1 VSRALATFLAALVL
15 VCLNTACSRDEAAGR
30 DTASQTRDSKSTP
43 SAPPAAAAQQ
53 THAGMNMP
61 EHGTANLRTPNPT
74 DPGSRPSTGS
84 GRPEALEGRIPDP
97 GREISLSPDMISR
110 AGIKTAAATKGTA
123 ASRLHL
129 PGVVQPNAYKNV
141 DVTSLVAGRMQQ
153 VRVELGQRVMQN
165 EVLATVYS
173 PELADAQTTFISAK
187 AQREAHGLALTRTQ
201 RLYAIGAASREELEK
216 MTAEA
221 SEMDRAL
228 ETARARLALL
238 GIPEDRAQRLASPA
252 DVVTTFEVKAPF
264 AGIIT
269 KRSANVGLN
278 IEPSTPLFTVTDLST
293 VWIVADLYERDFA
306 TVGVGSAV
314 SITAT
319 AYPGLELRGRVQ
331 YIDPQVEPET
341 RTAKLRAEVPNAGD
355 RLRFGMFVDVS
366 IASRTSR
373 PVVMVPKGA
382 LQIVGTQAV
391 VYVTTGPGRFVQ
403 RAVTVSDTMGNDIA
417 VSSGLNVGDEVVT
430 EGAFFLRAESDRLGV
445 R

>member
-1 VSRALATFLAALVL
+1 VSRLPAVVFTTLV
-15 VCLNTACSRDEAAGR
+15 VVGVGTACSRDEAASR
-30 DTASQTRDSKSTP
+30 DRTAAANPQTASMP
-43 SAPPAAAAQQ
+43 SVEHD
-53 THAGMNMP
+53 HAGMNMSQPGSTNP
-61 EHGTANLRTPNPT
+61 EGPTTNPRTTNPS

-97 GREISLSPDMISR
+97 GREIALTPDMISR

-141 DVTSLVAGRMQQ
+141 DVTSLVAGRVQQ
-153 VRVELGQRVMQN
+153 VRAELGQRVMQN

-187 AQREAHGLALTRTQ
+187 AQRDAHGLALTRTQ
-201 RLYAIGAASREELEK
+201 RLYAIGAASREELER

-238 GIPEDRAQRLASPA
+238 GIPEERAQRLASPA

-269 KRSANVGLN
+269 KRSANIGLN
-278 IEPSTPLFTVTDLST
+278 VDLSTPLFTVTDLST
-293 VWIVADLYERDFA
+293 VWVVADLYERDFA
-306 TVGVGSAV
+306 TVGVGSPV
-314 SITAT
+314 TITT
-319 AYPGLELRGRVQ
+319 TSYPGMELRGRVQ
-331 YIDPQVEPET
+331 YIDPQVEPDT

-373 PVVMVPKGA
+373 AVVMVPKGA
-382 LQIVGTQAV
+382 VQTVGTQSV

-403 RAVTVSDTMGNDIA
+403 RTVTTGDSMGNEIA
-417 VSSGLNVGDEVVT
+417 ISSGVNPGDEVVT
-430 EGAFFLRAESDRLGV
+430 EGAFFLRAEAGRE
-445 R
+445 